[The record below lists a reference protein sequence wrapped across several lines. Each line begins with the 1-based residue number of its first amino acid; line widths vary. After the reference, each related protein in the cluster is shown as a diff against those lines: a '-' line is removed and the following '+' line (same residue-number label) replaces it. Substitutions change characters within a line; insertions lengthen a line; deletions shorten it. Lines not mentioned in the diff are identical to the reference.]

1 MPQSL
6 LDGKKPII
14 DLATVE
20 KQYLAALEEF
30 FEHHKE
36 KALYDVSNLGKQ
48 LVLARH
54 GPDILLE
61 VHAKA
66 LVQLVEKKD
75 PPTISRIV
83 VNANEVLLS
92 GIMAYAMNYYS
103 YLDILDNE
111 RAKLHEVKDQLEAQT
126 NTLEAANQRLLEVD
140 RDREQMLMQQ
150 SRFAAMGEMLVNI
163 SHQWRQPLNVLGLI
177 LQDLSRSYERSTLT
191 KESLDNTT
199 TRARQ
204 LIAHMSGTID
214 DFRNYLNP
222 QKLIMRFDVEEVVRK
237 AAAMVGEGLKGI
249 ELQVHPMSE
258 EPIIIEGYRNEY
270 TQAVMNILLNA
281 RDAFLEKGVASPRIT
296 ITISREG
303 ERSIVTIADNAGGIA
318 DGVIS
323 RIFEPY
329 FTTKAP
335 EGTGIGL
342 FMCKT
347 IIEKS
352 MSGSLTVRNTD
363 VGAEF
368 RIEV

>member
-6 LDGKKPII
+6 LDGKKPTI
-14 DLATVE
+14 DLAAVE

-66 LVQLVEKKD
+66 LVQMVEKKD
-75 PPTISRIV
+75 PATISRIV
-83 VNANEVLLS
+83 VNASEVLLS

-103 YLDILDNE
+103 YLDLLDNE
-111 RAKLHEVKDQLEAQT
+111 RAKLEAVKVQLETQAKS
-126 NTLEAANQRLLEVD
+126 LEAANRRLQEVD
-140 RDREQMLMQQ
+140 RDREHILMQQ

-177 LQDLSRSYERSTLT
+177 MQDLSRSYERRTLT
-191 KESLDNTT
+191 KESLDNTV
-199 TRARQ
+199 TRGRQ
-204 LIAHMSGTID
+204 LIAHMSETID

-222 QKLIMRFDVEEVVRK
+222 QKLKMRFDVEEVIRK
-237 AAAMVGEGLKGI
+237 AASMVGEGLKGI
-249 ELQVHPMSE
+249 ELQVRQMSE
-258 EPIIIEGYRNEY
+258 EPMVIHGYRNEY
-270 TQAVMNILLNA
+270 NHAVMNILINA
-281 RDAFLEKGVASPRIT
+281 RDAFREKGVLSPRIIVT
-296 ITISREG
+296 LAWEG
-303 ERSIVTIADNAGGIA
+303 ERSVVTIADNAGGIA
-318 DGVIS
+318 DDVIS

-352 MSGSLTVRNTD
+352 MNGSLTVRNTD